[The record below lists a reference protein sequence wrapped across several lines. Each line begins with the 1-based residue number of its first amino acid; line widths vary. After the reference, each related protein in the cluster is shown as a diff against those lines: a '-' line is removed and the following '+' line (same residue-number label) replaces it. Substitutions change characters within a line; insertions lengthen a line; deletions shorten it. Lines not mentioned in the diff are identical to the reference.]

1 MMLRTLLISSLT
13 LTIAGGLS
21 ACSTVTDNI
30 PTVKI
35 ERKKKTKRVETVET
49 RQTVQQASYSAPKV
63 QKAEAAMVCDNDNMR
78 GRAADGNMK
87 NDMARVLILEEGG
100 RSSNIIAD
108 VEVNCRDYFQ
118 SQQSRTIRAVSTAPA
133 YPVTQSAPAYTVTQA
148 APAYRVTQSAPMPAY
163 TPQSRQTVIAAPAP
177 APIAVQR
184 ARPQMIKAATRVEPA
199 DGYYYSIKR
208 GDTLYGIA
216 RENCSS
222 VKDLSRL
229 NGIAD
234 PTKIEIHQIIRL
246 PAKKC
251 NARK

>member
-13 LTIAGGLS
+13 LTFAGGLS

-49 RQTVQQASYSAPKV
+49 RQTVQHASYSTPKV

-78 GRAADGNMK
+78 NRAADGNMK

-118 SQQSRTIRAVSTAPA
+118 SEQSRTIRAVSTAPA
-133 YPVTQSAPAYTVTQA
+133 YTVTQSAPAYTVTQPV
-148 APAYRVTQSAPMPAY
+148 PAYTVTQSAPMPAY

-177 APIAVQR
+177 VVTQR
-184 ARPQMIKAATRVEPA
+184 TRPQTIKASARIEA
-199 DGYYYSIKR
+199 AAGYYYSIKR

-222 VKDLSRL
+222 VKDIARL

-234 PTKIEIHQIIRL
+234 STKIEVNQIIRL
-246 PAKKC
+246 PAQKC
-251 NARK
+251 NARN

>member
-1 MMLRTLLISSLT
+1 MMRCGLIISSIILIT
-13 LTIAGGLS
+13 SGGLT

-35 ERKKKTKRVETVET
+35 ERKKAKHIKSVSAPLP
-49 RQTVQQASYSAPKV
+49 VQHASYSAQNV
-63 QKAEAAMVCDNDNMR
+63 QKAEAAMVCENDNMR
-78 GRAADGNMK
+78 ERAADRNMK

-118 SQQSRTIRAVSTAPA
+118 SQRLGTAQSAHIVPAHTATGQSVPSTA
-133 YPVTQSAPAYTVTQA
+133 YIRHNTA
-148 APAYRVTQSAPMPAY
+148 AT
-163 TPQSRQTVIAAPAP
+163 TPQVTKV
-177 APIAVQR
+177 V
-184 ARPQMIKAATRVEPA
+184 PQKKPETIKASTHVKAA
-199 DGYYYSIKR
+199 DGYYYSIKK
-208 GDTLYGIA
+208 GDTLYRIA

-222 VKDLSRL
+222 VSDISSL

-234 PTKIEIHQIIRL
+234 PTKIEVHQIIRL

-251 NARK
+251 NALK

>member
-1 MMLRTLLISSLT
+1 MFRTIFLSSITVCLAT
-13 LTIAGGLS
+13 SGLS

-35 ERKKKTKRVETVET
+35 ERKKAKQVKSVSAPLP
-49 RQTVQQASYSAPKV
+49 VQHASYSAQNV
-63 QKAEAAMVCDNDNMR
+63 QKAEAAMVCENDNMR

-118 SQQSRTIRAVSTAPA
+118 NQNLKSVRAAQTV
-133 YPVTQSAPAYTVTQA
+133 PAYTLTQ
-148 APAYRVTQSAPMPAY
+148 PTPIPAY
-163 TPQSRQTVIAAPAP
+163 TQQYTPAIIAPSAPTIIRQTK
-177 APIAVQR
+177 
-184 ARPQMIKAATRVEPA
+184 PQTIKASTPVQAA
-199 DGYYYSIKR
+199 NGYYYSIRK
-208 GDTLYGIA
+208 GDTLYRIA

-222 VKDLSRL
+222 VKELSSL
-229 NGIAD
+229 NGISD
-234 PTKIEIHQIIRL
+234 PTKIEIQQIIRL

-251 NARK
+251 NALK

>member
-1 MMLRTLLISSLT
+1 MKRAILLSTVIFSM
-13 LTIAGGLS
+13 AGGIS

-30 PTVKI
+30 PTVKV
-35 ERKKKTKRVETVET
+35 ERKKKTKRVQTEET
-49 RQTVQQASYSAPKV
+49 RHQVQQASYTATKV
-63 QKAEAAMVCDNDNMR
+63 QKAEAAMVCENDNMR
-78 GRAADGNMK
+78 NRAADRNMK

-118 SQQSRTIRAVSTAPA
+118 SQSPAAIRTVETVPTYTI
-133 YPVTQSAPAYTVTQA
+133 TQSAPT
-148 APAYRVTQSAPMPAY
+148 PAY
-163 TPQSRQTVIAAPAP
+163 TPQSRQAVIAAPAP
-177 APIAVQR
+177 ATIP
-184 ARPQMIKAATRVEPA
+184 RPKPQIMKASTRVEAA
-199 DGYYYSIKR
+199 DGYFYSIKK

-222 VKDLSRL
+222 VKDISRL
-229 NGIAD
+229 NGIVD

-251 NARK
+251 NALK

>member
-1 MMLRTLLISSLT
+1 MMLRTLFISSLALT
-13 LTIAGGLS
+13 LAGGLT

-30 PTVKI
+30 PTVKV
-35 ERKKKTKRVETVET
+35 ERKKKTKRIKTVEA
-49 RQTVQQASYSAPKV
+49 QHQVQHASYSSHKV
-63 QKAEAAMVCDNDNMR
+63 QKAEAAMVCENDNMR
-78 GRAADGNMK
+78 SRASDRNMK

-118 SQQSRTIRAVSTAPA
+118 AQRSNSVRTVQTTPSYTAV
-133 YPVTQSAPAYTVTQA
+133 
-148 APAYRVTQSAPMPAY
+148 QSAPMPAY
-163 TPQSRQTVIAAPAP
+163 TPQAQRTVIAAPAP
-177 APIAVQR
+177 AIAPR
-184 ARPQMIKAATRVEPA
+184 AKPQTIKASTRIEAA

-208 GDTLYGIA
+208 GDTMYGIA

-222 VKDLSRL
+222 VKDIARL
-229 NGIAD
+229 NGISD

-246 PAKKC
+246 PAQKC

>member
-13 LTIAGGLS
+13 LTFAGGLS

-78 GRAADGNMK
+78 RRAADGNMK

-118 SQQSRTIRAVSTAPA
+118 SQQSRTIRAVSTTPA
-133 YPVTQSAPAYTVTQA
+133 YTVTQSVPAYTVTQA
-148 APAYRVTQSAPMPAY
+148 SPAYRVTQSAPMPAY
-163 TPQSRQTVIAAPAP
+163 TPQSRQTVITAPAP
-177 APIAVQR
+177 VAAQR
-184 ARPQMIKAATRVEPA
+184 PKPRMIKAATRVEPA

-216 RENCSS
+216 RDNCSS
-222 VKDLSRL
+222 VQDISRL

-234 PTKIEIHQIIRL
+234 PTKIETHQIIRL

-251 NARK
+251 NARR

>member
-1 MMLRTLLISSLT
+1 MLRALFISSLT
-13 LTIAGGLS
+13 LSLASGFS
-21 ACSTVTDNI
+21 ACSTVTDKI

-35 ERKKKTKRVETVET
+35 ERKKAKRIKTVET
-49 RQTVQQASYSAPKV
+49 RYQTQQASYNAPKV
-63 QKAEAAMVCDNDNMR
+63 QKAEAAMVCENDNMR
-78 GRAADGNMK
+78 SRAADRNME

-108 VEVNCRDYFQ
+108 VEVNCRDYFDAQKPQ
-118 SQQSRTIRAVSTAPA
+118 STRTVETVPTYTI
-133 YPVTQSAPAYTVTQA
+133 TQSAPTPVY
-148 APAYRVTQSAPMPAY
+148 APHMNAPI
-163 TPQSRQTVIAAPAP
+163 IAAPASVK
-177 APIAVQR
+177 APRPKPQVVEASSRVQ
-184 ARPQMIKAATRVEPA
+184 AA

-222 VKDLSRL
+222 VKDISRL

>member
-1 MMLRTLLISSLT
+1 MMLRALFISSLA
-13 LTIAGGLS
+13 LSLAGGLS

-30 PTVKI
+30 PTVKV
-35 ERKKKTKRVETVET
+35 ERKKKTKRVKTVET
-49 RQTVQQASYSAPKV
+49 RHQVQQANYAAPKV
-63 QKAEAAMVCDNDNMR
+63 QKAEAAMVCENDNMR
-78 GRAADGNMK
+78 ARAADRNMK

-118 SQQSRTIRAVSTAPA
+118 SQQSKSVRTEETVPT
-133 YPVTQSAPAYTVTQA
+133 YTVTQSAPTPVFVPYGD
-148 APAYRVTQSAPMPAY
+148 AP
-163 TPQSRQTVIAAPAP
+163 VIAAPAP
-177 APIAVQR
+177 R
-184 ARPQMIKAATRVEPA
+184 SKPQTIKAVSIIEAA

-222 VKDLSRL
+222 VKDISRL

-251 NARK
+251 NALK